1 MAENPDGI
9 PALIKKIILRD
20 VRRAI
25 SPPDPELDYTFRIDP
40 PVPAT
45 TLPTFDKRKRRPM
58 TPMLRERFN
67 FASSITVGGKIW
79 LGSEEMVRM
88 MGERRIREYH
98 LALREHGE
106 GTAPNL
112 YPDDAL
118 SLFSVSPEF
127 VEDRVYL
134 VWKERAP
141 EPEFWLYSG
150 IDSLKFKSLK
160 GFLKWHLA

>member
-1 MAENPDGI
+1 MAESPDGI
-9 PALIKKIILRD
+9 PALIQKIILRD

-25 SPPDPELDYTFRIDP
+25 SPPDPELDYIFRIDP

-58 TPMLRERFN
+58 TPMLKERFD
-67 FASSITVGGKIW
+67 FASSITVRGKVW
-79 LGSEEMVRM
+79 PGPEEMARL

-98 LALREHGE
+98 LGLREHGE

-118 SLFSVSPEF
+118 SLFYVSPE
-127 VEDRVYL
+127 
-134 VWKERAP
+134 
-141 EPEFWLYSG
+141 
-150 IDSLKFKSLK
+150 
-160 GFLKWHLA
+160 